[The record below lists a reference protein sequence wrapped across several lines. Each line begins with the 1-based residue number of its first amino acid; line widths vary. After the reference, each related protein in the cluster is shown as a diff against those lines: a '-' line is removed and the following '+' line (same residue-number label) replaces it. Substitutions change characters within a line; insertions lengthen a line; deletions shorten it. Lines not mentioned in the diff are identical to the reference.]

1 MRLVSEVYR
10 VEDIFHHD
18 VFGSKDVMSWT
29 NIMFSVPLLSNCTLP
44 ASSCPQHALLYLA
57 AFPYIRCVHPYDASS
72 FPSPASTHTQAYF
85 TGNFS
90 MCSTFTRPT
99 TAAVSRTVRW
109 TDFPTGDQKSN
120 GRSVWCVIQP
130 PSGVTI
136 TTTVVRT
143 LKWSTQCLIVAA
155 SVVSSKW
162 SRTDLDGS
170 SPYLS
175 LLALCSDYY
184 RNL

>member
-1 MRLVSEVYR
+1 MDQDYVLPSATVLFLRR
-10 VEDIFHHD
+10 
-18 VFGSKDVMSWT
+18 
-29 NIMFSVPLLSNCTLP
+29 PLHTHTLP
-44 ASSCPQHALLYLA
+44 Y
-57 AFPYIRCVHPYDASS
+57 FS
-72 FPSPASTHTQAYF
+72 FPVYGARPCVIRHPRQPRDTRSVSF
-85 TGNFS
+85 TGKSRALFRPRHC
-90 MCSTFTRPT
+90 CSCLSLESP
-99 TAAVSRTVRW
+99 SRW

-155 SVVSSKW
+155 SVVSSNL
-162 SRTDLDGS
+162 SRTDLDL
-170 SPYLS
+170 SPYLL